1 MQPNPNWLNDEIRRG
16 LSRLVCLCLDSAPA
30 VDLVEGT
37 AQAWLTALTRGRAWD
52 EQRDAPSVR
61 AAFHTSLAT
70 AHRWPLPRDLLASM
84 SDAHQ
89 PAPNPHQ
96 GRTHHSPSAQ
106 SPTLHTPSTTEPRST
121 AQPM

>member
-52 EQRDAPSVR
+52 EQRDAPRVR
-61 AAFHTSLAT
+61 AAFDTLLAN
-70 AHRWPLPRDLLASM
+70 AQRWPILRDLLAAMPEASRQARLAYDRGIPDSRAARCRSEEHTSELQSIM
-84 SDAHQ
+84 
-89 PAPNPHQ
+89 
-96 GRTHHSPSAQ
+96 RT
-106 SPTLHTPSTTEPRST
+106 
-121 AQPM
+121 

>member
-52 EQRDAPSVR
+52 EQRDAPRVR
-61 AAFHTSLAT
+61 AAFDT
-70 AHRWPLPRDLLASM
+70 LPARIGS
-84 SDAHQ
+84 
-89 PAPNPHQ
+89 AP
-96 GRTHHSPSAQ
+96 GRGSVCQNGEITVVGVTLKKKKKSTH
-106 SPTLHTPSTTEPRST
+106 
-121 AQPM
+121 